1 MKKTTDQLNKDR
13 AHWEQFSLWIIRSYL
28 ISNFDLIN
36 EYITTEDGLKLYL
49 NKLTLVKYIV
59 KTDTL
64 FMKMWKKFHK
74 KASKN
79 LEINDDVKTKII
91 SALYKKINE
100 KRLWAEKKNIGIF
113 KYYSTKFRIGERDN
127 SKKNKKQYKTHLVG

>member
-74 KASKN
+74 KASKD

-113 KYYSTKFRIGERDN
+113 QYYSTKFRIGERDN
-127 SKKNKKQYKTHLVG
+127 SKKNKKQYKTHLIG

>member
-49 NKLTLVKYIV
+49 N
-59 KTDTL
+59 
-64 FMKMWKKFHK
+64 
-74 KASKN
+74 
-79 LEINDDVKTKII
+79 
-91 SALYKKINE
+91 
-100 KRLWAEKKNIGIF
+100 RLSILLRPIP
-113 KYYSTKFRIGERDN
+113 Y
-127 SKKNKKQYKTHLVG
+127 L